1 MKRGPVEG
9 MSEGSAQS
17 FIATVRTENERDAG
31 RNDFAARA
39 GDEDRS
45 AVYGNRNRSRTIRGS
60 VIDGSTDS
68 GETNNYER

>member
-31 RNDFAARA
+31 SNDFAARA
-39 GDEDRS
+39 GDE
-45 AVYGNRNRSRTIRGS
+45 G
-60 VIDGSTDS
+60 
-68 GETNNYER
+68 